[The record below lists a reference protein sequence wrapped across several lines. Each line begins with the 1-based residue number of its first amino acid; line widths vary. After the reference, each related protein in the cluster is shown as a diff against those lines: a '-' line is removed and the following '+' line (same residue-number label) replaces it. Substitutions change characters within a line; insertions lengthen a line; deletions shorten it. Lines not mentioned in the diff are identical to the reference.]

1 MTADTAI
8 KKPERLAYHHTRSY
22 QKACTCCTGTSWRHA
37 GFVGRMRVRI
47 WKCAGCGRTEKLAA
61 SHIEALDDS
70 GVGRLVKI

>member
-8 KKPERLAYHHTRSY
+8 
-22 QKACTCCTGTSWRHA
+22 
-37 GFVGRMRVRI
+37 I